1 MQLQL
6 TDETSRLRSVILGIA
21 HQNGPA
27 PSLEEAYDPKSRVHI
42 AQNTYPLESD
52 MIKELDA
59 FAIVLQRYEVQVF
72 RPQII
77 EVCNQMFSRDIG
89 FVIDDFF
96 VKANILPD
104 REREIQAIKHI
115 LSLIDPS
122 KILTPPSEVHVEG
135 GDVMLHG
142 EHLFVGYYNQ
152 PDYAQTI
159 TARTNVQ
166 AVDWLGKQFGN
177 KKVKAFELRK
187 SNTDPFANALH
198 LDCCFQP
205 VGDRYAIIHK
215 EGFMH
220 QEDVDYLTS
229 IFGAEQLFPISAQE
243 MYEMNSNIFSISPT
257 AVVSDHSFDRLNSWL
272 RSKGITV
279 EAVPFRE
286 IAKQEG
292 LLRCTTLPLFR
303 DPK

>member
-21 HQNGPA
+21 NHNGPA
-27 PSLEEAYDPKSRVHI
+27 PSLEEAYDPKSRGHI

-52 MIKELDA
+52 MIKELEA
-59 FAIVLQRYEVQVF
+59 FAGVLQRYEVQVF

-77 EVCNQMFSRDIG
+77 EDCNQIFSRDIG
-89 FVIDDFF
+89 FVIDAFF

-104 REREIQAIKHI
+104 REREIQAIKHV

-142 EHLFVGYYNQ
+142 DHLFVGYYNQ

-166 AVDWLGKQFGN
+166 AVEWLSGQFAN
-177 KKVKAFELRK
+177 KKVKAFELCK
-187 SNTDPFANALH
+187 SNTDPYSNALH

-215 EGFMH
+215 EGFLH
-220 QEDVDYLTS
+220 REDVDYLTS
-229 IFGAEQLFPISAQE
+229 LFGAEQLFPISAQE

-279 EAVPFRE
+279 ESIPFRE

>member
-21 HQNGPA
+21 NHNGPA
-27 PSLEEAYDPKSRVHI
+27 PSLEEAYDPKSRGHI

-52 MIKELDA
+52 MIKELEA
-59 FAIVLQRYEVQVF
+59 FAGVLQRYEVQVF

-77 EVCNQMFSRDIG
+77 EDCNQIFSRDIG
-89 FVIDDFF
+89 FVIDAFF

-104 REREIQAIKHI
+104 REREIQAIKHV

-142 EHLFVGYYNQ
+142 DHLFVGYYNQ

-159 TARTNVQ
+159 TARTNIQ
-166 AVDWLGKQFGN
+166 AVEWLSGQFAN

-187 SNTDPFANALH
+187 SNTNPFANALH

-229 IFGAEQLFPISAQE
+229 LFGAEQLFPISAQE

-279 EAVPFRE
+279 ESIPFRE

>member
-27 PSLEEAYDPKSRVHI
+27 PTSEEAYDPKSRVHI
-42 AQNTYPLESD
+42 AQNSYPLESD

-77 EVCNQMFSRDIG
+77 EDCNQIFSRDIG

-122 KILTPPSEVHVEG
+122 K
-135 GDVMLHG
+135 
-142 EHLFVGYYNQ
+142 Y
-152 PDYAQTI
+152 
-159 TARTNVQ
+159 
-166 AVDWLGKQFGN
+166 
-177 KKVKAFELRK
+177 
-187 SNTDPFANALH
+187 
-198 LDCCFQP
+198 
-205 VGDRYAIIHK
+205 
-215 EGFMH
+215 
-220 QEDVDYLTS
+220 
-229 IFGAEQLFPISAQE
+229 
-243 MYEMNSNIFSISPT
+243 
-257 AVVSDHSFDRLNSWL
+257 
-272 RSKGITV
+272 
-279 EAVPFRE
+279 
-286 IAKQEG
+286 
-292 LLRCTTLPLFR
+292 
-303 DPK
+303 

>member
-21 HQNGPA
+21 HQNGPT
-27 PSLEEAYDPKSRVHI
+27 PTLEEAYDPKSRVHI

-52 MIKELDA
+52 MIKELEA
-59 FAIVLQRYEVQVF
+59 FAGVLQRYEVQVF

-77 EVCNQMFSRDIG
+77 EDCNQIFSRDIG
-89 FVIDDFF
+89 FVIDAFF

-104 REREIQAIKHI
+104 REREIQAIKHV

-142 EHLFVGYYNQ
+142 DHLFVGYYKQ
-152 PDYAQTI
+152 PDYTQTI

-166 AVDWLGKQFGN
+166 AVDWLGKQFFN

-187 SNTDPFANALH
+187 SNTDAFANALH

-205 VGDRYAIIHK
+205 VGDRYAIIHT

-229 IFGAEQLFPISAQE
+229 LFGAEQLFPISAQE

-279 EAVPFRE
+279 ESIPFRE